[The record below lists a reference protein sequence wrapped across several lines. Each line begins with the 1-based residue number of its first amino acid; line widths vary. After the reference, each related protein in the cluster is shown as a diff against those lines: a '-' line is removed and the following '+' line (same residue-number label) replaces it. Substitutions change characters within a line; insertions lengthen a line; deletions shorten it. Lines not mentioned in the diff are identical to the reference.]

1 MDSMQGGCCTA
12 QHLQKLINTSKEADR
27 EVRGNSD
34 NDRREEKID
43 KGERDRENDRDK
55 KIRQ

>member
-1 MDSMQGGCCTA
+1 MQGGCCTA

>member
-1 MDSMQGGCCTA
+1 MQADCCTA

-27 EVRGNSD
+27 EMRGNSD

-43 KGERDRENDRDK
+43 KGKRDRENDRDK